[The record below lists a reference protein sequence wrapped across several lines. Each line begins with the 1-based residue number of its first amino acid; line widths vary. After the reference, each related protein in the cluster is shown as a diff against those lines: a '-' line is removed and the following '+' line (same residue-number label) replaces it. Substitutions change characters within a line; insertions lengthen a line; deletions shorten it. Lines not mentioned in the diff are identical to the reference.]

1 MRLLLLR
8 VSIRG
13 LLPLFVIVGAFLVI
27 GAVLITSGVL
37 PEENARHFRSLT
49 DVSIATGTKVIKQP
63 TLGDNT
69 FIYAVN
75 DVAQRGIDIAQ
86 RDQRVKQILDDA
98 KSKQATVT
106 IAAVQPTVMT
116 DRQSGQLL
124 YSSGGQVVITS
135 NWQTIGGT
143 AYSQPQS
150 FGAVANKSL
159 ESHQQIWHVLVDV
172 DKGQITQVNPQADRV
187 VSNTLNPDIVRTQVN
202 VFAPNAIVVDAGSTV
217 RWTNPSDLPHNV
229 VGIFN
234 QTTAQDAVNSTGL
247 ILDNSTNSTTN
258 NSNNTAGVQ
267 TSPLSSSSSPSGAT
281 AIDSGFIQQG
291 QSWQYNFD
299 KPGVFNY
306 LCTIHAEEGMRGTLV
321 IVAPTSP

>member
-8 VSIRG
+8 VSVRG
-13 LLPLFVIVGAFLVI
+13 LLPLFVIVGAFIVI
-27 GAVLITSGVL
+27 GAVLISSGIL

-49 DVSIATGTKVIKQP
+49 DVSIASDMKVIKEP

-69 FIYAVN
+69 FIYAIN

-86 RDQRVKQILDDA
+86 GDARVRQILDDA

-116 DRQSGQLL
+116 DRQSGKLL
-124 YSSGGQVVITS
+124 YSSAGQVVITS
-135 NWQTIGGT
+135 SWQTIGGT
-143 AYSQPQS
+143 TYPEPQS
-150 FGAVANKSL
+150 FAAVADRSL

-172 DKGQITQVNPQADRV
+172 DNGQVRQVNQQADRV
-187 VSNTLNPDIVRTQVN
+187 ISDSVNPDIVRTEVN
-202 VFAPNAIVVDAGSTV
+202 MFMPNAIVVDAGSAV
-217 RWTNPSDLPHNV
+217 RWTNPSNLPHNI

-234 QTTAQDAVNSTGL
+234 QTTAKDAVNSTGL
-247 ILDNSTNSTTN
+247 IIDNSTNSTN
-258 NSNNTAGVQ
+258 NNINNNTNDSQSSQPSPGV
-267 TSPLSSSSSPSGAT
+267 T

-306 LCTIHAEEGMRGTLV
+306 LCTIHAEEGMRGTL
-321 IVAPTSP
+321 IIAAPTSS